1 MKRVPILIIA
11 ILLFG
16 AGFESAAAATPS
28 SGSHPSVYAAETA
41 RAKPRPQRKQVRRV
55 RRTGTYIPYRP
66 NSVPIPYLRLSP
78 AMRREANRRIL
89 DALID

>member
-1 MKRVPILIIA
+1 MKRVLILIA

-16 AGFESAAAATPS
+16 IGFEAAAAPLSNSEPS
-28 SGSHPSVYAAETA
+28 AYITKIE
-41 RAKPRPQRKQVRRV
+41 RPRPRRNRIRRV
-55 RRTGTYIPYRP
+55 RRTGTYIPYLR

-89 DALID
+89 NAMIN